1 MQHHRRPPYTRALV
15 TPRPTQ
21 PRRKSA
27 VASRRFGARPI
38 SVTVA
43 FAAAF
48 TLVATFVAG
57 CGAGEPADGRSRL
70 DSGDTTETSIRYHS
84 RRPTPATFPPTSAS
98 TTTSTTTSTIPAP
111 GAPIG
116 PGTPSSPRPSVS
128 WPPYSPLPGVSGTA
142 ALTGL
147 AIDDATALLP
157 IVAVKIDNTRKAR
170 GQWGLDG
177 ADVVFEE
184 NVESITRF
192 IALFHSRQP
201 AEVGPVRSARTGDLY
216 IVAAMNRPV
225 FAWSG
230 GNRNVT
236 DWVEAAAAAG
246 RLVNL
251 SALRVRCYRR
261 EPSRPRPH
269 NLVLDMACAR
279 AKAGA
284 AGAARPLWGF
294 TTTAG
299 ATTATATTTVPVTD
313 SSTPDSAISS
323 TSSSTTTTSPPPPT
337 SPGTPVTQFAVAM
350 DGVRVSWMWDPANR
364 MWLRYQ
370 DGAVHVTAGS
380 VPLRFTNVVVVH
392 CQHIQSPAEPRS
404 RVPVTVGSGRVEV
417 YRDGTVRT
425 GTWSRA
431 DDTAQWTFTADD
443 GTAMLLA
450 PGTTFVE
457 LTRA

>member
-1 MQHHRRPPYTRALV
+1 MTAL
-15 TPRPTQ
+15 
-21 PRRKSA
+21 
-27 VASRRFGARPI
+27 
-38 SVTVA
+38 TVA
-43 FAAAF
+43 FAV
-48 TLVATFVAG
+48 VAGVVAG
-57 CGAGEPADGRSRL
+57 CGSGDPADGRPHL
-70 DSGDTTETSIRYHS
+70 GTGNTTETSIRYHS
-84 RRPTPATFPPTSAS
+84 RRPTPATFPATSAS
-98 TTTSTTTSTIPAP
+98 TTSTTTASTVPASTVTS
-111 GAPIG
+111 G

-236 DWVEAAAAAG
+236 DWVESAAAAG

-279 AKAGA
+279 AKAGN

-294 TTTAG
+294 THAAG
-299 ATTATATTTVPVTD
+299 STTTATA
-313 SSTPDSAISS
+313 A
-323 TSSSTTTTSPPPPT
+323 TTTTPVTPTAAAPASDATTPDTAGTTTPTAPTTNNAPPPT
-337 SPGTPVTQFAVAM
+337 SPGTPVAQFAVTM
-350 DGVRVSWMWDPANR
+350 DGVRVSWAWDPAAR

-370 DGAVHVTAGS
+370 DGAVHVTAGN

-392 CQHIQSPAEPRS
+392 CQHIKSPAEPRS
-404 RVPVTVGSGRVEV
+404 RVPVTVGAGRVEV

-431 DDTAQWTFTADD
+431 DELAPWTFTADD
-443 GTAMLLA
+443 GTPILLA

>member
-1 MQHHRRPPYTRALV
+1 MN
-15 TPRPTQ
+15 PRPTPQ
-21 PRRKSA
+21 RRTIA
-27 VASRRFGARPI
+27 VGRQRIGARATAI
-38 SVTVA
+38 TV
-43 FAAAF
+43 AF
-48 TLVATFVAG
+48 TLVATVVAG
-57 CGAGEPADGRSRL
+57 CGTGDAVEGRSRFGA
-70 DSGDTTETSIRYHS
+70 GDTTETSIRYHS

-279 AKAGA
+279 AKAGD

-294 TTTAG
+294 TPTGTSGTTA
-299 ATTATATTTVPVTD
+299 ATTATTATPATVPTSD
-313 SSTPDSAISS
+313 SITPDTAI
-323 TSSSTTTTSPPPPT
+323 TPAPTAPTTSPPPPT